1 MKPIIGLSLVGMVVG
16 SVLSGGLFTAAE
28 AASTCSAPVYTDGGQ
43 HYVGVCGMG
52 GSAQVNELSAAPS
65 GSTFASVQTGQA
77 PVDALLPIFALP
89 TPGPRCTPKP
99 GDVATV
105 YTDSFQHY
113 VGICGQG
120 GKVQFNEVSASAM
133 GTPFVTVKTGQAP
146 VDALL
151 PTLALPVPRMASQC
165 TANAGDMVVI
175 YTDALQHVLGACDS
189 SGNNIQVQ
197 EVMGSLK
204 DRNNLIDLKTMFGS
218 AQVQTQA
225 EGGAS
230 GVLIHPKVV
239 VTPAG

>member
-43 HYVGVCGMG
+43 HYVGACGQG

-89 TPGPRCTPKP
+89 TPSDQCTPKP
-99 GDVATV
+99 TDIVVV
-105 YTDSFQHY
+105 YTDGLKHY
-113 VGICGQG
+113 AGVCAKGAS
-120 GKVQFNEVSASAM
+120 VQFNEISAGAM
-133 GTPFVTVKTGQAP
+133 GRPFLTVKSGQAP

-151 PTLALPVPRMASQC
+151 PTLAVPTPRSGTQC